1 MQSAESPWRR
11 SSTIIECMT
20 SPPLPT
26 ARSPRPSTLF
36 LAFALAASAWLPR
49 PAAAQAGYET
59 YAHRHALGTKVGTTG
74 LGIEY
79 SYAYSAFPRYGLRTS
94 LNFGSYE
101 RSTTRSGILF
111 DASAKFNS
119 LALLADA
126 HPYENGFRVSAG
138 LLVNFNKVVAD
149 GRPTG
154 DTVTINDVTYPSS
167 AVERAEGEVT
177 FQWPSPYFG
186 VGWGAAPTG
195 TPGVF
200 FSLDFGV
207 AYQRGDVTLNVTCGP
222 TLPAAEC
229 ARLQSDVLAQQGKFQ
244 DDLTGYRLYPILN
257 LGVGYKF

>member
-1 MQSAESPWRR
+1 
-11 SSTIIECMT
+11 MT
-20 SPPLPT
+20 STPLP
-26 ARSPRPSTLF
+26 AIRSLRRFTVVAVLV
-36 LAFALAASAWLPR
+36 LVATGLLPR
-49 PAAAQAGYET
+49 PAAAQASDET
-59 YAHRHALGTKVGTTG
+59 YVHRHALGAKLGTTG
-74 LGIEY
+74 PGIEY
-79 SYAYSAFPRYGLRTS
+79 SYAYSEFPRYGLRAS
-94 LNFGSYE
+94 LSYGSYT
-101 RSTTRSGILF
+101 RGTTRSGILF

-126 HPYENGFRVSAG
+126 HPYENGFRLSAG

-154 DTVTINDVTYPSS
+154 DTVTINDVNYPST
-167 AVERAEGEVT
+167 AVDRAEGEVR

-222 TLPAAEC
+222 TLPAADC
-229 ARLQSDVLAQQGKFQ
+229 AQLQSDVLAQQGKFQ

>member
-1 MQSAESPWRR
+1 MRSVDSPRWW
-11 SSTIIECMT
+11 SSTIIGRMT
-20 SPPLPT
+20 SIPLPA
-26 ARSPRPSTLF
+26 ARSFCRTAAVAALVLF
-36 LAFALAASAWLPR
+36 ATVLLPR
-49 PAAAQAGYET
+49 PVAAQASDET
-59 YAHRHALGTKVGTTG
+59 FVHRHALGAKLGTTG

-79 SYAYSAFPRYGLRTS
+79 SYAYSEFPRYGLRAS
-94 LNFGSYE
+94 LNFGSYG

-111 DASAKFNS
+111 DATAKFNS

-167 AVERAEGEVT
+167 AVERAEGEVR

-222 TLPAAEC
+222 TLPAVDC
-229 ARLQSDVLAQQGKFQ
+229 AQLQSDVLAQQGKFQ
-244 DDLTGYRLYPILN
+244 DDLTSYRLYPILN